1 MSELVGGKC
10 CWTPAGGSGFRCG
23 SASPVWDLI
32 SVLGAARRFAC
43 ENRREPDLGFRC
55 GSASPVCYL
64 ISLRRRLSL
73 DSHAARRRLGVVCQ
87 WIQMRL
93 GVSSLLPHLAEA
105 SSVIGFTCGSV
116 SLGRRLSMDSDA
128 ARRLQ
133 FVTSSRLGIVCHWI
147 CMRLGVA
154 WALSVNGFRCDSAS
168 LGRCLSLNL
177 DAARRRCGDGL

>member
-1 MSELVGGKC
+1 MRLGVF
-10 CWTPAGGSGFRCG
+10 SGCVG
-23 SASPVWDLI
+23 SAS
-32 SVLGAARRFAC
+32 
-43 ENRREPDLGFRC
+43 DLGFRC

-73 DSHAARRRLGVVCQ
+73 DSHVARRRLGVVCQ

-147 CMRLGVA
+147 YMRLGVA

-177 DAARRRCGDGL
+177 DAARRRCGDGF